1 MRSRVWWGTTAVVL
15 GLLVAGCG
23 NDGSGEGNMDTAGGS
38 AAKSVSGGYPV
49 TVTDC
54 TGAKTTFSAVPKK
67 IVTSNASSLEL
78 LPRLGAGAKVIGT
91 GFPPGKGT
99 LPAALD
105 GQAHKV
111 PVLGRTV
118 IPKEKLLGSG
128 ADLYIDTF
136 ASMGGMGG
144 GMGDAP
150 TEAEYKT
157 AGIKHIYLKSTA
169 CAATRR
175 SPVTDLSAVED
186 DIASLGAVT
195 GTGTRAKELVA
206 GMKERVDAVR
216 DAVGGT
222 PDSERP
228 TYFLFDYD
236 AGTEQPTVVCNRQV
250 ANAVITL
257 AGARNVFADCDGD
270 YEQVGWEDVI
280 AKNPDWIQLGVR
292 NRGSAVANKRAFDE
306 AETWLKTN
314 AATKGMKG
322 VEAGHFLRIGSD
334 ARHEHRQRGVGGDLP
349 RPAGVRRHRPVGGAG
364 IPTAVCGTAVARRPM
379 AGRGRPAVRTA
390 DGDRGLRPVQRSR
403 CRLSL
408 GGLADH
414 RPSRP
419 RRVS

>member
-15 GLLVAGCG
+15 GLVAAGCG
-23 NDGSGEGNMDTAGGS
+23 NGGSGDGGKDAVGES

-54 TGAKTTFSAVPKK
+54 MGAKTTFFSAPKK

-78 LPRLGAGAKVIGT
+78 LLRLGAGDKVIGT

-105 GQAHKV
+105 AQAKRV
-111 PVLGRTV
+111 TVLGKSV

-169 CAATRR
+169 CASTRK
-175 SPVTDLSAVED
+175 SPVTDLNAVED
-186 DIASLGAVT
+186 DITSLGAVT
-195 GTGTRAKELVA
+195 GSGARAKELVA
-206 GMKERVDAVR
+206 GMKEKVGAVQT
-216 DAVGGT
+216 AVGGT
-222 PDSERP
+222 PESERP
-228 TYFLFDYD
+228 TYFFFDYD
-236 AGTEQPTVVCNRQV
+236 AGTKQPTVVCNRQV

-270 YEQVGWEDVI
+270 YQQVGWEDVI

-292 NRGSAVANKRAFDE
+292 NRGSEAANKKAFDE
-306 AETWLKTN
+306 AQKWLESN
-314 AATKGMKG
+314 AATKGLKA
-322 VEAGHFLRIGSD
+322 VKEVHLLRIGS
-334 ARHEHRQRGVGGDLP
+334 EQTTI
-349 RPAGVRRHRPVGGAG
+349 AGV
-364 IPTAVCGTAVARRPM
+364 TN
-379 AGRGRPAVRTA
+379 A
-390 DGDRGLRPVQRSR
+390 DTVQRIAKA
-403 CRLSL
+403 LYP
-408 GGLADH
+408 GK
-414 RPSRP
+414 
-419 RRVS
+419 VN